1 MLVLKRVAR
10 TVVTTAGLLLL
21 WQAVVMLS
29 AAPPFILP
37 PPLTVAAALVDNVG
51 LLSRH
56 AAVTVAE
63 ILLGFL
69 SGCGLGLLSALT
81 MLRFG
86 VARRWLLP
94 LLVVSQALP
103 VFAVAPL
110 LMLWLGYGMAS
121 KVVMAV
127 LIIYFPVT
135 AAAYDGLRRTRAEWL
150 DLAAVMGAGEMSVL
164 RHIRLPA
171 ALPSIAS
178 GMRIAAAVAPIG
190 AVVGEWVGA
199 GAGLGYLM
207 LHAVGRMTVDLMF
220 AALAVLA
227 AFAVAFYF
235 LVDALARRALH
246 WQADTV
252 NPTKPAEEKPT

>member
-1 MLVLKRVAR
+1 MLKRVAR
-10 TVVTTAGLLLL
+10 TVVTAAGLLLL
-21 WQAVVMLS
+21 WQAVVVLS

-37 PPLTVAAALVDNVG
+37 PPLTVAAALVDNAA

-56 AAVTVAE
+56 ALVTIAE
-63 ILLGFL
+63 ILLGFFI
-69 SGCGLGLLSALT
+69 GCGLGLLSALT

-94 LLVVSQALP
+94 LLVASQALP

-150 DLAAVMGAGEMSVL
+150 DLAAVMGAGEMAVL
-164 RHIRLPA
+164 RRIRLPA

-178 GMRIAAAVAPIG
+178 GTRIAAAVAPIG

-207 LHAVGRMTVDLMF
+207 LHAVGRMTADLMF

-235 LVDALARRALH
+235 LVDALLRRALH
-246 WQADTV
+246 WQADTA
-252 NPTKPAEEKPT
+252 NPTKLAEEKPT

>member
-69 SGCGLGLLSALT
+69 IGCGLGLLSALT

-235 LVDALARRALH
+235 LVDVLARRALH